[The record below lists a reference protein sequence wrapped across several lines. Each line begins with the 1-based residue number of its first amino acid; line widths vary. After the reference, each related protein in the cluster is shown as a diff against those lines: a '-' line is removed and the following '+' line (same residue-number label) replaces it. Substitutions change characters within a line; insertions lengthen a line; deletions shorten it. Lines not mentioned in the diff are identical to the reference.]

1 MPHVVLNK
9 TIDLQEFAKKF
20 GEIIKKDNGLIKIEN
35 IFVDKNN
42 QIALLP
48 ALVVDKEKQDFFIQI
63 LTNEEKTTIRLLP
76 LTDPKKTDGVKTALG
91 LVTSEL
97 IKYEQNASVVR
108 TNIGEFIT
116 K

>member
-1 MPHVVLNK
+1 MPHAVLDK
-9 TIDLQEFAKKF
+9 TINLQEFAKKF
-20 GEIIKKDNGLIKIEN
+20 EAIIKKEEGLIKIEN

-48 ALVVDKEKQDFFIQI
+48 TLVIDKEKQDFFIQI
-63 LTNEEKTTIRLLP
+63 LSNEEKTTVRLLP
-76 LTDPKKTDGVKTALG
+76 RTDPEKTNGVKTALG

-97 IKYEQNASVVR
+97 MKYEQNASVVR
-108 TNIGEFIT
+108 TNIGEFIA